1 MKSRYVPVQNPL
13 KNILTK
19 SGLEEVYFFSFL
31 KKNWTEVLNSNLAN
45 VSLPEKLE
53 NKVLTI
59 KVNSDLWKN
68 EFLERQELLVKMVN
82 DKLDDYQIENIEI
95 I

>member
-1 MKSRYVPVQNPL
+1 MKSKFIPVQNPL
-13 KNILTK
+13 KNLLTK

-31 KKNWTEVLNSNLAN
+31 KKNWTEILNPNLAK

-59 KVNSDLWKN
+59 KVNSDLWKK
-68 EFLERQELLVKMVN
+68 EFLDRQELLVEMVN
-82 DKLDDYQIENIEI
+82 DKLDDYQILKIEI
-95 I
+95 N

>member
-1 MKSRYVPVQNPL
+1 MKSKFVPVQNPL
-13 KNILTK
+13 KNLLTK

-31 KKNWTEVLNSNLAN
+31 KKNWTEILNPNLAK

-59 KVNSDLWKN
+59 KVNSDLWKK
-68 EFLERQELLVKMVN
+68 EFLNRQKLLVKMVN
-82 DKLDDYQIENIEI
+82 DKLDDYQISRIEI